1 MQLYLNTSSP
11 YARVVRVCLYE
22 KQLIER
28 TELCWCDPWAAD
40 SELVQ
45 ITPLS
50 RIPTLVTDEGDVIT
64 ESLLIAHY
72 LDAVG
77 EGPSL
82 MPSKA
87 LAETLALAGSG
98 AGLDGRGL

>member
-1 MQLYLNTSSP
+1 MQLYLNTSSA

-45 ITPLS
+45 IKGHL
-50 RIPTLVTDEGDVIT
+50 
-64 ESLLIAHY
+64 
-72 LDAVG
+72 
-77 EGPSL
+77 
-82 MPSKA
+82 
-87 LAETLALAGSG
+87 
-98 AGLDGRGL
+98 